1 MQNKATLAIYM
12 FLDSKETHSVKKES
26 QCYKEILA
34 SANDCTWLYAVEL
47 FSVVR
52 LMNDHSDPLLTV
64 RKGYFFLE
72 H

>member
-1 MQNKATLAIYM
+1 M
-12 FLDSKETHSVKKES
+12 FLDSKETHSIKKES

-34 SANDCTWLYAVEL
+34 SANERTWLYAAKS

-52 LMNDHSDPLLTV
+52 FMIGHSTAYCPKRL
-64 RKGYFFLE
+64 FSLE